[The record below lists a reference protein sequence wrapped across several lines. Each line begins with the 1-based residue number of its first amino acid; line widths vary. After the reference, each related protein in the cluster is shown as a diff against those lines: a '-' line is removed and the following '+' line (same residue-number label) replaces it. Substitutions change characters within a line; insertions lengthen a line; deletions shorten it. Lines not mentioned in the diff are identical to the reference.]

1 MRFFLNNFNTRI
13 TLSLRKLLK
22 TSFNKQ
28 LRKPNIIEKISIVRW
43 SKYYTRHRVEAG
55 FSRGVNWGL
64 LVLHASKTAT
74 NFA

>member
-1 MRFFLNNFNTRI
+1 MRL

-43 SKYYTRHRVEAG
+43 SKLYTRHRVEAS
-55 FSRGVNWGL
+55 FSIGVNWGL